1 MVMAPR
7 SDSNAA
13 AGSPADDSLAL
24 RIEGELGQMRKAL
37 SNLIEFSGMSRRE
50 VERRLLESDCGTDL
64 GRLLSGR
71 LDPKMK
77 HLLALCRVIDLEPL
91 EFVQI
96 ALKPRPD
103 QRSPLLRRL
112 EALLPYARAEA
123 GAAAPPRTT
132 AEIAALLRRAQDLA
146 EQLQEFMREAARIP
160 TPADGH
166 RQPPREVS
174 RSRGRVAPDR
184 VG

>member
-1 MVMAPR
+1 
-7 SDSNAA
+7 
-13 AGSPADDSLAL
+13 
-24 RIEGELGQMRKAL
+24 MRKAL

-71 LDPKMK
+71 LDLKMK

-96 ALKPRPD
+96 VLKPRPG
-103 QRSPLLRRL
+103 QSSPLLRRL
-112 EALLPYARAEA
+112 EALLPYARSET
-123 GAAAPPRTT
+123 GAAVPPPTT
-132 AEIAALLRRAQDLA
+132 VEIAGLLRRAQDLA
-146 EQLQEFMREAARIP
+146 EQLQEVMREAARIP

-166 RQPPREVS
+166 KPPPTEAS
-174 RSRGRVAPDR
+174 RSRGRVAPGR